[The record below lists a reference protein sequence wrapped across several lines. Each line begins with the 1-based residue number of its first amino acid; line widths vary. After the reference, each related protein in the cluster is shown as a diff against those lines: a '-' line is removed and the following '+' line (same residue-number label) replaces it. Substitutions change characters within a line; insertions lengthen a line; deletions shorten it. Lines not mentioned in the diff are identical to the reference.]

1 MAKAHPNTRLGSL
14 RTKFLSLLL
23 LITLASL
30 SLAALLGNYA
40 LNSLRDELGLA
51 YARDVTLLKR
61 AQVLE
66 PISRDLALSIR
77 MSDSELIREW
87 LKDETNPSKHAAAMR
102 EMEGYRRQFISHE
115 AFVISNRSRH
125 YYFNHARQ
133 PFSDQPR
140 YTIDPTDPDN
150 LWFTPTMQMSG
161 VYNTNVSFD
170 TRLKRT
176 NVWMNVLMRD
186 GEERLGLVGTGVDLT
201 NFLATFIDVADA
213 GVTPIVVNE
222 HAAILA
228 HPNRALISEHSATQK
243 VDFART
249 LPALADAEADREIMQ
264 QLLAQA
270 QAKPG
275 SAPVRALNLD
285 GKKRLLS
292 ACYVPDLK
300 WYVLSAVD
308 LSLIQVLSWRD
319 WIGFAMALGALLIAA
334 VISFALALNQWVVRP
349 LTALTTAA
357 ETIAAGRYEA
367 ELPSAGADEIGALT
381 TAFSSMRRKVQ
392 SHTSELEATV
402 NARTAELRASHRDVL
417 AANEKLGD
425 AISYASRIQDA
436 ILPHRELERL
446 FGQGMYVLWRPRDV
460 VGGDFYFVH
469 QHADGVLIG
478 LVDCAGHSVPGALMT
493 MLARAAFDSAIRKS
507 DLRDPAAVLTAAD
520 EAVRAMLHVND
531 RARGAATTMD
541 AALVFLLRER
551 PVLQFAGAKIDLHCR
566 HARQLLHR
574 KGGRRALADRKQ
586 GTYETHELA
595 FDADTLCVLATDG
608 VLDQNGASDRNG
620 FGAERLLSWLSGLDG
635 IDLSAKGA
643 DLEARL
649 AEYQAGA
656 PQRDDM
662 SLLCFR
668 PAAWRERA

>member
-1 MAKAHPNTRLGSL
+1 MAKSHANVRLRGL
-14 RTKFLSLLL
+14 RAKFLSLLL
-23 LITLASL
+23 LTTLASL

-40 LNSLRDELGLA
+40 LNSLRNELGIA

-87 LKDETNPSKHAAAMR
+87 LKDETNPTKHAAAMR

-115 AFVISNRSRH
+115 AFVISNRSRN

-150 LWFTPTMQMSG
+150 LWFNPTMQMSG
-161 VYNTNVSFD
+161 IYNTNVSFD

-201 NFLATFIDVADA
+201 DFLETFIDVADA

-222 HAAILA
+222 QAAILA

-249 LPALADAEADREIMQ
+249 LPALADTEQDRQIMQ
-264 QLLAQA
+264 RLLEDARND
-270 QAKPG
+270 PG
-275 SAPVRALNLD
+275 SAPVSALTIAGNT
-285 GKKRLLS
+285 RLLS
-292 ACYVPDLK
+292 ASYIPDLK
-300 WYVLSAVD
+300 WFVLSAVD

-319 WIGFAMALGALLIAA
+319 WIGFALALGALLIAA
-334 VISFALALNQWVVRP
+334 VVSFGLVLNQWLVRP
-349 LTALTTAA
+349 LTALTNAA

-367 ELPSAGADEIGALT
+367 KLPDAGADEIGTLT
-381 TAFSSMRRKVQ
+381 TAFSAMRQKVQ
-392 SHTSELEATV
+392 SHTTELEATV
-402 NARTAELRASHRDVL
+402 AARTAELRASHQDVM

-446 FGQGMYVLWRPRDV
+446 FGSDIYVLWRPRDV

-469 QHADGVLIG
+469 QHADGLLIG

-493 MLARAAFDSAIRKS
+493 MLARAAFDSAISKS
-507 DLRDPAAVLTAAD
+507 NVQDPAAVLVAAD
-520 EAVRAMLHVND
+520 AAVRSMLHVND

-541 AALVFLLRER
+541 AALVFIAREHN
-551 PVLQFAGAKIDLHCR
+551 VLQFAGAKIDLQCR
-566 HARQLLHR
+566 HTSQLQQL
-574 KGGRRALADRKQ
+574 KGGRRALADCKQ
-586 GTYETHELA
+586 GHYETQQLA
-595 FDADTLCVLATDG
+595 FDAQTLCVLSTDG
-608 VLDQNGASDRNG
+608 LLDQNSASDRNG
-620 FGAERLLSWLSGLDG
+620 FGTERMLAWLAGPDASN
-635 IDLSAKGA
+635 LSAKGA
-643 DLEARL
+643 DLEWQL
-649 AEYQAGA
+649 AQYQGGA
-656 PQRDDM
+656 PQRDDI